1 MTRARGF
8 GVEICLACAWIG
20 PGVRSFASHHKPLR
34 KLPFQRPLSQLPHLK
49 PQKWRQIC
57 LPTQARSFSL
67 GSVAQEAVN
76 ISTGIAAFAAKA
88 YGLALLLVFLLQR
101 KLIFLPSKDVADP
114 RAYGKME
121 VIQLSGPNASAAIFF
136 KPQPSK
142 PTIVPPGCHVK
153 VSESHSFHADV
164 STCTHQT

>member
-20 PGVRSFASHHKPLR
+20 PGVRSFASHQKPLR
-34 KLPFQRPLSQLPHLK
+34 KLDFQRPLSQLPHLK
-49 PQKWRQIC
+49 PQKWRQTC
-57 LPTQARSFSL
+57 LPSQARSFSL

-153 VSESHSFHADV
+153 VSESHSFHAVV